1 MKVKAELKKV
11 RPKSSKRINML
22 LNNEVTY
29 MKERYYSAE
38 TAAQLLGISKQ
49 TLIRYENK
57 RLFPAARRNAL
68 NGWREY
74 TEDDIKKLRALM
86 GRTR

>member
-1 MKVKAELKKV
+1 
-11 RPKSSKRINML
+11 
-22 LNNEVTY
+22 
-29 MKERYYSAE
+29 MKEKYYSVTE
-38 TAAQLLGISKQ
+38 TAEFLGISKQ

-74 TEDDIKKLRALM
+74 REDDIKKLRAIM
-86 GRTR
+86 GRAR

>member
-1 MKVKAELKKV
+1 ML
-11 RPKSSKRINML
+11 INS
-22 LNNEVTY
+22 EVY
-29 MKERYYSAE
+29 MKEKYYSVIQ
-38 TAAQLLGISKQ
+38 TAQLLGISKQ

-74 TEDDIKKLRALM
+74 TEDDVKKLRAIM
-86 GRTR
+86 GRAR

>member
-1 MKVKAELKKV
+1 MNKAK
-11 RPKSSKRINML
+11 
-22 LNNEVTY
+22 
-29 MKERYYSAE
+29 YYSATE
-38 TAAQLLGISKQ
+38 AAQFLGISKQ

-57 RLFPAARRNAL
+57 KVFPRPKRNVL

-74 TEDDIKKLRALM
+74 TEDEIKKLRGIM

>member
-1 MKVKAELKKV
+1 MGA
-11 RPKSSKRINML
+11 NML
-22 LNNEVTY
+22 LNSEVVY
-29 MKERYYSAE
+29 MKEKYYSVIQ
-38 TAAQLLGISKQ
+38 TAQLLGISKQ

-57 RLFPAARRNAL
+57 KLFPAARRNTL

-74 TEDDIKKLRALM
+74 TEDDVKRLRVIM

>member
-1 MKVKAELKKV
+1 
-11 RPKSSKRINML
+11 
-22 LNNEVTY
+22 
-29 MKERYYSAE
+29 MKEKYYSVTE
-38 TAAQLLGISKQ
+38 TAELLGISKQ

-74 TEDDIKKLRALM
+74 REDDIKKLRVIM
-86 GRTR
+86 GRAR

>member
-1 MKVKAELKKV
+1 MNKA
-11 RPKSSKRINML
+11 
-22 LNNEVTY
+22 
-29 MKERYYSAE
+29 RYYSATE
-38 TAAQLLGISKQ
+38 AAQFLGISKQ

-57 RLFPAARRNAL
+57 KVFPGPKRNAL

-74 TEDDIKKLRALM
+74 TEDEIKKLRDIM

>member
-1 MKVKAELKKV
+1 MNKA
-11 RPKSSKRINML
+11 
-22 LNNEVTY
+22 
-29 MKERYYSAE
+29 RYYSATE
-38 TAAQLLGISKQ
+38 AAQFLGISKQ

-57 RLFPAARRNAL
+57 KVFPRPKRNAL

-74 TEDDIKKLRALM
+74 TEDEIRKLRSIM

>member
-1 MKVKAELKKV
+1 MSEVLFMKNVK
-11 RPKSSKRINML
+11 
-22 LNNEVTY
+22 
-29 MKERYYSAE
+29 YYSAE
-38 TAAQLLGISKQ
+38 QTAQFLGISKQ

-57 RLFPAARRNAL
+57 KVFPKPRRNAL

-74 TEDDIKKLRALM
+74 TEDEIKRLKTIM